1 MDAEVSSDED
11 REKHSKRRKRN
22 FIAKKMKE
30 NLRFREK
37 VIDDR
42 KTIYTRHDK
51 HKPNYE
57 SQEDEL

>member
-42 KTIYTRHDK
+42 KTIYTRREK
-51 HKPNYE
+51 HKKDE
-57 SQEDEL
+57 TEDEL